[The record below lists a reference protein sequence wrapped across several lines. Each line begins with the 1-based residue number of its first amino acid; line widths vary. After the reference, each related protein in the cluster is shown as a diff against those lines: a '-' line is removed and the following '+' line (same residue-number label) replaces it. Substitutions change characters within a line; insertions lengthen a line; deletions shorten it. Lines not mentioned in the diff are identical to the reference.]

1 MLRKTVHDTMT
12 DQSIYINMISS
23 DACGGVR
30 TMAFPFGKS
39 GMANSLSAF
48 LCSER
53 SGGMNYLE
61 GKSKPVPLIYVLKR
75 NSPQFL

>member
-1 MLRKTVHDTMT
+1 MA
-12 DQSIYINMISS
+12 DQSIYINLISS
-23 DACGGVR
+23 EACGGVR

-39 GMANSLSAF
+39 GMANSLLTF

-61 GKSKPVPLIYVLKR
+61 EKSRLVP
-75 NSPQFL
+75 

>member
-1 MLRKTVHDTMT
+1 MLRKTAHGTMA
-12 DQSIYINMISS
+12 DQSIYINIISS
-23 DACGGVR
+23 DACGDVG

-53 SGGMNYLE
+53 SGRMNYLKE
-61 GKSKPVPLIYVLKR
+61 KSKPVPPIL
-75 NSPQFL
+75 